1 MNNKLAIVF
10 PGQGSQTIGMLKE
23 LAAAFSQ
30 VQATFAEA
38 SQILGYDLWDLAQ
51 NGPEEKL
58 NQTEITQP
66 ILLAAGVAV
75 WRIWQEKN
83 NVLPVFMAGHSLGEY
98 TALVCAD
105 AIVFADAVKL
115 VQDRGRF
122 MQNSYRGESA
132 MVAIVGLDSDAVKQ
146 ICSEAAQGEVL
157 VPANYNSIGQTVL
170 AGQLGAAKRA
180 VVLAKIAGAKI
191 TKILSVSV
199 PSLCGLMKQAAMQLS
214 ERLSQLTINSPKIPV
229 IHNADVACYSEPNKI
244 RDTLVRQLYNPVRWV
259 ETVQFMINNGVNTI
273 LECGPGK
280 VLTGLNKR
288 ISSDIAVDF
297 LGEPEKINFYNI
309 ALFTRQAG

>member
-1 MNNKLAIVF
+1 
-10 PGQGSQTIGMLKE
+10 
-23 LAAAFSQ
+23 
-30 VQATFAEA
+30 
-38 SQILGYDLWDLAQ
+38 
-51 NGPEEKL
+51 
-58 NQTEITQP
+58 
-66 ILLAAGVAV
+66 
-75 WRIWQEKN
+75 
-83 NVLPVFMAGHSLGEY
+83 MAGHSLGEY

-105 AIVFADAVKL
+105 AITFADAVKL

-132 MVAIVGLDSDAVKQ
+132 MVAIIGLDSDAIEQV
-146 ICSEAAQGEVL
+146 CSEAAQGEVL

-191 TKILSVSV
+191 TKILPVSV
-199 PSLCGLMKQAAMQLS
+199 PSHCELMKQAAMQLS
-214 ERLSQLTINSPKIPV
+214 ERLAQITINSPRIPV

-244 RDTLVRQLYNPVRWV
+244 RDVLVRQLYSPVRWV
-259 ETVQFMINNGVNTI
+259 ETVQFMINNGIKTI

-288 ISSDIAVDF
+288 ISSEIVVDF
-297 LGEPEKINFYNI
+297 VGEPEKIK
-309 ALFTRQAG
+309 ASC